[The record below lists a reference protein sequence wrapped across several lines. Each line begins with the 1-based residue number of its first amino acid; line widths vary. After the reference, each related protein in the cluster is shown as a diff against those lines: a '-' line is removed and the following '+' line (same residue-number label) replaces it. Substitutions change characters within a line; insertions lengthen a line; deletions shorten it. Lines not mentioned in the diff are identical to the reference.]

1 MARAMKKTLH
11 QKSIASND
19 AEELFAQLAKHLAP
33 YLATAAAP
41 VEYST
46 NSLPP
51 DIRSRAGF
59 NRLCAIGSVQ
69 NARKQGRIW
78 ICDAADWRAFRST
91 SKRSRVVEAPPPAK
105 SEPRS
110 IDDQVADELGLT
122 GSK

>member
-1 MARAMKKTLH
+1 VKKTLQ

-19 AEELFAQLAKHLAP
+19 AEQFFVQLARHLAP

-46 NSLPP
+46 NNLPP

-59 NRLCAIGSVQ
+59 NRLCAIGSVR

-78 ICDAADWRAFRST
+78 ICDASDWRSFRST
-91 SKRSRVVEAPPPAK
+91 SRRSRKVEAPPAPI

-110 IDDQVADELGLT
+110 IDDQVADELGLRAA
-122 GSK
+122 K